1 MLSLSMSA
9 RFVCTSCTRRFEQR
23 VQQQVQHHQRR
34 RWQSTASSPASS
46 HDIYDIV
53 CVGGGPAGLSLL
65 TALRANP
72 VTAGLRLA
80 LIEAQDL
87 GRTRSYAPTSD
98 QFANRC
104 SSLTPASARFLNSIG
119 AWPHLHRD
127 RVQGYQ
133 EMQVWDGV
141 TGARIAFDWPPGMVQ
156 SQSPDTGS
164 TIAYMVE
171 NNNLTAGLLRRLDEL
186 GGVDVFDGSRVDSI
200 GFGPEDQNGMD
211 LSQWPAVQLAG
222 QGADPKKSKTLL
234 ARLLVG
240 ADGANSPVRAFADIE
255 ARGWDY
261 ERHGVVATM
270 LLEEGAGSLSGDA
283 YKTAYQRFLPTG
295 PVALLPLPG
304 RFATLV
310 WSTTPE
316 RAALLKSLAPEDF
329 VAMVNAA
336 FRLRP
341 VDLTYMHGLTEGGQR
356 DEVAW
361 RLQTEATGTWTA
373 TDDAERLP
381 ATMVGVQPGSVAS
394 FPLKLRHAD
403 TYIGERVAL
412 VGDAAHTVHP
422 LAGQGLNQGQGDAES
437 LARTVA
443 YAVAHG
449 QDLGVRT
456 SLEPYPSER
465 YVANHVLMGVCDKL
479 HKIYAIESGPLVPL
493 RSLGLRAID
502 AMRPLKNFIMSQAA
516 SSGRTS
522 V

>member
-1 MLSLSMSA
+1 M
-9 RFVCTSCTRRFEQR
+9 
-23 VQQQVQHHQRR
+23 
-34 RWQSTASSPASS
+34 
-46 HDIYDIV
+46 
-53 CVGGGPAGLSLL
+53 
-65 TALRANP
+65 
-72 VTAGLRLA
+72 
-80 LIEAQDL
+80 
-87 GRTRSYAPTSD
+87 
-98 QFANRC
+98 
-104 SSLTPASARFLNSIG
+104 TPSSARFLDRIG

-141 TGARIAFDWPPGMVQ
+141 TGARIAFDWPPGTVQ

-200 GFGPEDQNGMD
+200 GYGPDDQDGMD
-211 LSQWPAVQLAG
+211 LSQWPSVQLGG
-222 QGADPKKSKTLL
+222 QGSNSSNKTLL

-240 ADGANSPVRAFADIE
+240 ADGANSPVRSFADIA

-329 VAMVNAA
+329 VALVNAA

-361 RLQTEATGTWTA
+361 RLQNESAGA
-373 TDDAERLP
+373 GEDERMP

-437 LARTVA
+437 LARTIA
-443 YAVAHG
+443 YAVEHG

-456 SLEPYPSER
+456 SLEPYPAER
-465 YVANHVLMGVCDKL
+465 YAANHVLMGVCDKL
-479 HKIYAIESGPLVPL
+479 HKVYAVESGPLVPL
-493 RSLGLRAID
+493 RSLGLRAVD

-516 SSGRTS
+516 SSGRNS
-522 V
+522 L